1 MSDSLGDK
9 VKGVAKETAGRAVG
23 DDNLEREGEAQQKS
37 AQKQNEAERLEQE
50 AAEKRADAADAKAEQ
65 IRRD

>member
-1 MSDSLGDK
+1 MSDSMSDK
-9 VKGVAKETAGRAVG
+9 VKGVAKETAGRAAG
-23 DDNLEREGEAQQKS
+23 DENLEREGEAQQKS

-50 AAEKRADAADAKAEQ
+50 AADKRADAADAKSEQ

>member
-1 MSDSLGDK
+1 MSDSMGDK
-9 VKGVAKETAGRAVG
+9 VKGVAKEAAGRATG
-23 DDNLEREGEAQQKS
+23 DENLEREGEAQQKS
-37 AQKQNEAERLEQE
+37 GQKQNEAERLEEE

>member
-23 DDNLEREGEAQQKS
+23 DENLEREGEAQQKS
-37 AQKQNEAERLEQE
+37 GQKQTEAERLEQE
-50 AAEKRADAADAKAEQ
+50 AADKRADAADAKAEQ

>member
-9 VKGVAKETAGRAVG
+9 VTGVAKEAAGRAVG
-23 DDNLEREGEAQQKS
+23 DDDLEREGEAQQKS
-37 AQKQNEAERLEQE
+37 AQKQHEAERLERE
-50 AAEKRADAADAKAEQ
+50 AAEKRADAADAKADQ